1 MLSGA
6 MSGSNLVKPV
16 PESLRNDLVSR
27 RPDGRPRGAKK
38 FAVVKGFAFGIPW
51 HELGTARSNAVAKL
65 KEYDAIVWDGDP
77 RKANSFTTIIGDVLN
92 QQPNKKFYAIVQ
104 EQKGANKLYQNVRNT
119 GKRKVNKGVP
129 VSAWP
134 STVKAVILPEKK
146 NENLNLQK
154 VSSII
159 GENAKP
165 FELKGL
171 AGLRRLVRE
180 NPGATFNVI
189 FYGGGEIAKI
199 EKDVLGNSNKKTRLL
214 GNNAPRV
221 TVNER
226 NIRRLKP
233 ASNEQ
238 LNLTARLR
246 FKGRR
251 NQPRY
256 RNLPGYSLELYE
268 NETRPQYLSNSSYP
282 KDPNFRARLQKAI
295 SRFVDPNREEEINR
309 RHMRGN

>member
-1 MLSGA
+1 
-6 MSGSNLVKPV
+6 MSGSNLVKPGHV
-16 PESLRNDLVSR
+16 PGQSLRNYLASR
-27 RPDGRPRGAKK
+27 RPDGRPRGAKR

-51 HELGTARSNAVAKL
+51 NELGTERNNAVAKL
-65 KEYDAIVWDGDP
+65 KEYDAIVWDGDL
-77 RKANSFTTIIGDVLN
+77 RKGNSFTTIIGDVLN
-92 QQPNKKFYAIVQ
+92 QQPNKEFYAIVQ
-104 EQKGANKLYQNVRNT
+104 EQQGANKLYRNVRNT

-134 STVKAVILPEKK
+134 STVQAVILPEKK
-146 NENLNLQK
+146 NENLNLQM

-199 EKDVLGNSNKKTRLL
+199 EKGVLGNSNKKTRLL

-226 NIRRLKP
+226 KISRLTP
-233 ASNEQ
+233 ESNEQ
-238 LNLTARLR
+238 LDLTARLR
-246 FKGRR
+246 HHGRR
-251 NQPRY
+251 IQPRN
-256 RNLPGYSLELYE
+256 RNSVKANLELYE
-268 NETRPQYLSNSSYP
+268 NENRPTTLSKSSYP
-282 KDPNFRARLQKAI
+282 KKPNFRARLQNAI
-295 SRFVDPNREEEINR
+295 GRFKP
-309 RHMRGN
+309 GNNYNSSNNW